1 MTASVFPAELP
12 GDDDL
17 ATALRRLLPASGATV
32 AARRPNAYTSSS
44 RSEIVTIR
52 TDDGGRLELL
62 VKYDRGRPDPL
73 PSCRHGIEYCAR
85 VYQTV
90 VAAAPLRHLV
100 PLGTIR
106 LGPAALPALVLEHLD
121 GALRVG
127 EAPEVSG
134 ILAAAE
140 WCGCFH
146 RWAEPRRDE
155 VELAFLARYDAVF
168 YRSWADA
175 ALRHAADAAAS
186 APWLR
191 SVCTASRDLADVLAA
206 VPPTIIHGEMSPQ
219 NVLWLKGEIYPIDWE
234 SAAIGP
240 GEIDL
245 AALLFGWPEETVGR
259 CIEAYWEAR
268 QTPPP
273 ADFSDRWTAATLY
286 TALRW
291 LPPPQGPG
299 DDRFTL
305 ALDRLRR
312 TAGALGIA

>member
-1 MTASVFPAELP
+1 MSTIAHPAELP

-17 ATALRRLLPASGATV
+17 AAALRRLLPASGVTV

-52 TDDGGRLELL
+52 TNDGTRRELL

-73 PSCRHGIEYCAR
+73 PSCRYGIDYCNR
-85 VYQTV
+85 VYKTV

-100 PLGTIR
+100 ALGATR
-106 LGPAALPALVLEHLD
+106 VGPAELPALVLEHLD

-146 RWAEPRRDE
+146 RWAEPRRDD
-155 VELAFLARYDAVF
+155 VEFAFLARYDAVF
-168 YRSWADA
+168 YRAWADE
-175 ALRHAADAAAS
+175 ALRRAADAAAP

-191 SVCTASRDLADVLAA
+191 SVCTAYRDLAAVLAA
-206 VPPTIIHGEMSPQ
+206 VSPTIIHGEMSPQ
-219 NVLWLKGEIYPIDWE
+219 NVLWLEGEIYPIDWE
-234 SAAIGP
+234 SAAVGP
-240 GEIDL
+240 GEVDL
-245 AALLFGWPEETVGR
+245 AALLFGWSEETVGR
-259 CIEAYWEAR
+259 CVDAYWEAR
-268 QTPPP
+268 QAPQP
-273 ADFSDRWTAATLY
+273 ADFPDRWAAATLY

-291 LPPPQGPG
+291 LPPPQGPN
-299 DDRFTL
+299 DPRFTL
-305 ALDRLRR
+305 ALDRLRE
-312 TAGALGIA
+312 TAAAFGVA